1 MRSKT
6 ANPVAKRR
14 EPISDT
20 MLLMSITIGI
30 FVVLYILAMLI
41 WRGGFLKPQMLFD
54 MLDDNAFLIIISCG
68 LTIVMITGS
77 IDISVGSVTALV
89 AMVGV
94 MILNG
99 SMGFANSIQQA
110 LGAGDEFRIVIA
122 LVVALLIGL
131 AFGVVQGYL
140 IGYLQ
145 IQPFI
150 ITLAGLFFGRGLI
163 TIISVDPQKA
173 PQNLMDILQ
182 TRIEMPLLG
191 SPNKKGVLIPAHIE
205 IGVII
210 ALVLVVLVFILLRK
224 FRLGRNFYAV
234 GGNMQSALMLGVNV
248 RRTRFLAHMISGLL
262 AGIAGFVFMM
272 HVGAGNATNA
282 TASEMNAI
290 ATSII
295 GGTLLTGGVGNVIG
309 TLFGVLTLTT
319 IKAIVVT
326 SGLRDPWWQS
336 ITTGAMLCFF
346 ILLQSVIISVRSKG
360 GLKLP
365 SWLRFGHGRTGT
377 QTLR

>member
-1 MRSKT
+1 MMKS
-6 ANPVAKRR
+6 NVSYPGQRR
-14 EPISDT
+14 KEPISDT

-30 FVVLYILAMLI
+30 FVVMYALAMIILK
-41 WRGGFLKPQMLFD
+41 GGFLKPQMLFD
-54 MLDDNAFLIIISCG
+54 MLNDNAYLIIISCS

-89 AMVGV
+89 TMVDV

-99 SMGFANSIQQA
+99 NLHLFDGLQQA
-110 LGAGDEFRIVIA
+110 LGVGEEFRIVFAAIMSLA
-122 LVVALLIGL
+122 IGL

-140 IGYLQ
+140 IAYLE

-150 ITLAGLFFGRGLI
+150 ITLAGLFFGRGMV

-182 TRIEMPLLG
+182 TRINMPLLG
-191 SPNKKGVLIPAHIE
+191 SPNKKGVIIPAHIE
-205 IGVII
+205 IGVVI
-210 ALVLVVLVFILLRK
+210 ALVILILVFILLRK

-248 RRTRFLAHMISGLL
+248 RRTRFLAHMLSGLL

-309 TLFGVLTLTT
+309 TMFGVLTLTT

-346 ILLQSVIISVRSKG
+346 ILLQSVVLSRRGRG
-360 GLKLP
+360 GFHLPPWLKKAEKKE
-365 SWLRFGHGRTGT
+365 GT
-377 QTLR
+377 

>member
-1 MRSKT
+1 MIMKNKVT
-6 ANPVAKRR
+6 DPVQKRK
-14 EPISDT
+14 EPLSDT

-30 FVVLYILAMLI
+30 FIVMYALAMIILG
-41 WRGGFLKPQMLFD
+41 GGFLKPQMLFD
-54 MLDDNAFLIIISCG
+54 MLNDNAFLIIIACS

-89 AMVGV
+89 TMTGV

-99 SMGFANSIQQA
+99 NLGLFDGIQNA
-110 LGAGDEFRIVIA
+110 LGVGDEFRIVFAAIMA
-122 LVVALLIGL
+122 VAIGL
-131 AFGVVQGYL
+131 AFGAVQGYL
-140 IGYLQ
+140 IAYLE

-150 ITLAGLFFGRGLI
+150 ITLAGLFFGRGMI

-182 TRIEMPLLG
+182 TRINMPLLG
-191 SPNKKGVLIPAHIE
+191 SPNKKGVIIPAHIE
-205 IGVII
+205 IGVVI

-224 FRLGRNFYAV
+224 MRLGRNFYAV
-234 GGNMQSALMLGVNV
+234 GGNRQSALMLGVNV
-248 RRTRFLAHMISGLL
+248 RRTRFMAHLISGLL

-346 ILLQSVIISVRSKG
+346 ILLQSVVLSRRGRG
-360 GLKLP
+360 GLHLP
-365 SWLRFGHGRTGT
+365 QWLKSSKKEE
-377 QTLR
+377 

>member
-1 MRSKT
+1 MRTKT
-6 ANPVAKRR
+6 NDPVKKRR

-20 MLLMSITIGI
+20 VLLMSITIGI
-30 FVVLYILAMLI
+30 FVVMYALAMIILG
-41 WRGGFLKPQMLFD
+41 GGFLKPQMIFD
-54 MLDDNAFLIIISCG
+54 MLNDNAFLIIIACS

-89 AMVGV
+89 TMVGV

-99 SMGFANSIQQA
+99 NLGLFNGLQEA
-110 LGAGDEFRIVIA
+110 LGVGDEFRIVFAAVMAIA
-122 LVVALLIGL
+122 IGL
-131 AFGVVQGYL
+131 AFGAVQGYL
-140 IGYLQ
+140 IAYLE

-150 ITLAGLFFGRGLI
+150 ITLAGLFFGRGMI

-182 TRIEMPLLG
+182 SRINMPLLG
-191 SPNKKGVLIPAHIE
+191 SPNKKGVIIPAHIE
-205 IGVII
+205 IGVVI
-210 ALVLVVLVFILLRK
+210 ALLIVVLIFILLKK
-224 FRLGRNFYAV
+224 FRLGRSFYAV
-234 GGNMQSALMLGVNV
+234 GGNRQSALMLGVNV
-248 RRTRFLAHMISGLL
+248 RRTRFLAHLLSSLL

-295 GGTLLTGGVGNVIG
+295 GGTLLTGGVGNIIG
-309 TLFGVLTLTT
+309 TFFGVLTLTT

-346 ILLQSVIISVRSKG
+346 ILLQSVVLSARGKG
-360 GLKLP
+360 GLRLP
-365 SWLRFGHGRTGT
+365 SWLQFSRKKSE
-377 QTLR
+377 